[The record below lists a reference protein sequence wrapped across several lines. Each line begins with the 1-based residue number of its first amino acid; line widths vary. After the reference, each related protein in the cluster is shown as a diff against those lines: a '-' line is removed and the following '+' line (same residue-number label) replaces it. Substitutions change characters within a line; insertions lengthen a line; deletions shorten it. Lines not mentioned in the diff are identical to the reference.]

1 MEMALARAMFGIEGT
16 GKAEGLRSIYQNG
29 VVPLQ
34 VEPCL
39 FDKVPLVNFCLKVKW
54 HCFTLV
60 MEWQR
65 FTLYKFKIFGI

>member
-1 MEMALARAMFGIEGT
+1 MASARSVFGIGGR

-39 FDKVPLVNFCLKVKW
+39 FDKVPLVNFYLKVKW
-54 HCFTLV
+54 HCSTLV
-60 MEWQR
+60 MELHR